1 MELLSGLEVEL
12 VFVHCIGGEGGG
24 GVHCIAGDGDGGG
37 HTGDGGGP
45 NIHSAL

>member
-12 VFVHCIGGEGGG
+12 VFVHCIAGEGGG
-24 GVHCIAGDGDGGG
+24 DGDGGGGGGGGG
-37 HTGDGGGP
+37 HTGDGGGL

>member
-12 VFVHCIGGEGGG
+12 VFVHCIAGEGGG
-24 GVHCIAGDGDGGG
+24 DGDGGGDGGG
-37 HTGDGGGP
+37 HTGDGGGL

>member
-12 VFVHCIGGEGGG
+12 VFVHCIAGEGGG
-24 GVHCIAGDGDGGG
+24 GGDGGGGGGGGG
-37 HTGDGGGP
+37 HTGDGGGL

>member
-12 VFVHCIGGEGGG
+12 VFVHCIAGEGGG
-24 GVHCIAGDGDGGG
+24 DGDGGGDGGGGG
-37 HTGDGGGP
+37 HTGDGGGL

>member
-12 VFVHCIGGEGGG
+12 VFVHCIAGEGGG
-24 GVHCIAGDGDGGG
+24 DGDGGGGGGG
-37 HTGDGGGP
+37 HTGDGGGL